1 MKSLTKTLIGVL
13 LNGTEE
19 KMKNF
24 SWSPP
29 NVVAI
34 VIIFVVVV
42 LGVAHMFHT
51 SYDVFAGHVRTLPQ
65 KIEAATK

>member
-1 MKSLTKTLIGVL
+1 
-13 LNGTEE
+13 
-19 KMKNF
+19 MKNF